1 MDQKKANGRFI
12 FVNSFSD
19 FSKIGNIN
27 LELHSTSGLRFESK
41 YTGSTKTMNDY
52 RVFVYQHG

>member
-1 MDQKKANGRFI
+1 MDQNKANGRFI

-27 LELHSTSGLRFESK
+27 LELHSTSGLKESK
-41 YTGSTKTMNDY
+41 CTGTTKTMNDY
-52 RVFVYQHG
+52 RVSVYQHG

>member
-1 MDQKKANGRFI
+1 MDQNKANGRFI

-27 LELHSTSGLRFESK
+27 LELHSTSGLKESK
-41 YTGSTKTMNDY
+41 CTGSTAKSMNDY
-52 RVFVYQHG
+52 WVFVYQHW